1 MQTHVTVFQSCQQ
14 GRSSI
19 RRSNIYPCTHVDSGG
34 NFACTYSNSCS
45 SCTSFDKAACLL
57 RFPDAISL
65 LLMYSSGM
73 ELHSYWPK
81 YAEQPLPST
90 ICTDGTADKSELVF
104 LQAATMSYPLDCS
117 AFVSCSAI
125 IPFRHAAC
133 SSAQKKL
140 GVASLLIYGQN

>member
-1 MQTHVTVFQSCQQ
+1 MAILH
-14 GRSSI
+14 G
-19 RRSNIYPCTHVDSGG
+19 
-34 NFACTYSNSCS
+34 TYSNSCS

-104 LQAATMSYPLDCS
+104 LQAATMSYPWIAAPLS
-117 AFVSCSAI
+117 AAAQL
-125 IPFRHAAC
+125 FRSGMQHVAAHRK
-133 SSAQKKL
+133 SW
-140 GVASLLIYGQN
+140 VLLRC